1 MRGNR
6 TAMSDNQLTQP
17 LLGVGVTFL
26 VIMVVR
32 GIIRSRR
39 KARNGLPAWSVAVQ
53 RLGDQPYI
61 ATSNVTLRDTTQ
73 WQLFQ
78 EKFPIGSAVSVPD
91 DAAPPLHIS
100 AVKQSMRSG
109 WPVAKAGFTA
119 YFEEYA
125 GSELPATF
133 PLKGGHRF
141 AAVNVNAEGLSAVDA
156 QNQCAWHSDW
166 DDLVF
171 SNGTDLI
178 LRNDNSTIRLEPLVA
193 RGSVSL
199 EEVVIKYATFKPMH
213 Y

>member
-1 MRGNR
+1 
-6 TAMSDNQLTQP
+6 MSDNQLTLP
-17 LLGVGVTFL
+17 LLGVGVTIL
-26 VIMVVR
+26 VIMVVLE
-32 GIIRSRR
+32 ITRSRR

-125 GSELPATF
+125 GSELPA
-133 PLKGGHRF
+133 
-141 AAVNVNAEGLSAVDA
+141 

-166 DDLVF
+166 DELVF

-178 LRNDNSTIRLEPLVA
+178 LRNPNSTIRLEPLVA

-199 EEVVIKYATFKPMH
+199 EEVVIKYATFKQMH

>member
-1 MRGNR
+1 
-6 TAMSDNQLTQP
+6 MSDDEVILTV
-17 LLGVGVTFL
+17 LGVGV
-26 VIMVVR
+26 VILAIIVVV
-32 GIIRSRR
+32 GIAKSRR
-39 KARNGLPAWSVAVQ
+39 TATSGLPSWSVSLQ
-53 RLGDQPYI
+53 RLGEQPYF
-61 ATSNVTLRDTTQ
+61 ATSDVTLNDITQ

-78 EKFPIGSAVSVPD
+78 EKFPIGSAVSVVD
-91 DAAPPLHIS
+91 DAAAPLHVS
-100 AVKQSMRSG
+100 AVKQSMRAG
-109 WPVAKAGFTA
+109 WPLAKAGFTA

-166 DDLVF
+166 GDLVF

-178 LRNDNSTIRLEPLVA
+178 LRNDNSTIHLEPLVT
-193 RGSVSL
+193 RNSVSL
-199 EEVVIKYATFKPMH
+199 EEVVIKYATFKQMH